1 MFNNIIYFIIVLLL
15 FNIHNPGHN
24 PENVLGYDLLWLS
37 AGWLIFASFCWFRF
51 NRLRAFLEGD
61 WDGEGRFSRGYQR
74 LILQLS
80 VLAVFLFALDIY
92 FFDLKYWIQ
101 MIPGLKTFSVFQGII
116 AIALF
121 FFYLSTIWYLA
132 HPAHE
137 GAFRTNITRRGF
149 ILSNVKFNMP
159 VLFPWMALSF
169 IYDIISLSRWPGL
182 ENFLNRPEGQIPF
195 FASFL
200 IVLMI
205 FMPRFIQYWWAC
217 KPFDQSERL
226 SQLNAF
232 LQENGLKYRS
242 ILRWPI
248 FEGRIMTAGIMGIL
262 PRYRYILITDALM
275 EILSLEELKAVLAH
289 EIAHAKYR
297 HMFFF
302 IIFFVGY
309 MFLSFGLFDVFIY
322 FITTRLFFMEI
333 LESSNA
339 LAKNLIYLVL
349 ALPVMFSILVYFR
362 VVMGFFM
369 RHFERQADLYSAM
382 TMGSPKQTI
391 SALEK
396 IALLS
401 GRIRNL
407 PSWHHFSIRQRV
419 DCLWRFR
426 KEPGLIKK
434 HNRLI
439 LIALGIYFISVIGLG
454 YLINFS
460 PLKKN
465 MTDHIFVR
473 VLSEQLDKEPD
484 NILLHQNL
492 ALLYHRM
499 GKQGEAVKAYE
510 AIIFLDPDHAPT
522 LNNFAWLLATSQEK
536 EIRDEKRALDL
547 AKKAVAI
554 KRSPMFLDTLAEAF
568 YVNGF
573 INKSVETIQEAI
585 SLADENR
592 GYYKKQLEKFTGD
605 MD

>member
-15 FNIHNPGHN
+15 LNIHNPGYN

-37 AGWLIFASFCWFRF
+37 LGWLIFASVCWFRF
-51 NRLRAFLEGD
+51 HRLRALLEGD
-61 WDGEGRFSRGYQR
+61 GDGVGRFSRVYQN
-74 LILQLS
+74 LVLQLS
-80 VLAVFLFALDIY
+80 VLAIFLFALDIY
-92 FFDLKYWIQ
+92 FFNLKVWIR
-101 MIPGLKTFSVFQGII
+101 MIPGLKTFSVFEGIV
-116 AIALF
+116 ALALF
-121 FFYLSTIWYLA
+121 FFYLSTIWYFA

-137 GAFRTNITRRGF
+137 GALRTNITRRGF

-159 VLFPWMALSF
+159 ILFPWMALSF

-217 KPFDQSERL
+217 KPFDPSERL

-232 LQENGLKYRS
+232 LQGNGLKYRS

-289 EIAHAKYR
+289 EIGHAKYR

-302 IIFFVGY
+302 IIFFIGY
-309 MFLSFGLFDVFIY
+309 MFLSFGLFDIFIY
-322 FITTRLFFMEI
+322 FFATQPFFVKFIEG
-333 LESSNA
+333 SDA
-339 LAKNLIYLVL
+339 QAKNLVYLVL
-349 ALPVMFSILVYFR
+349 VLPVMFSILVYFR
-362 VVMGFFM
+362 FVMGFFM
-369 RHFERQADLYSAM
+369 RQFERQADLYSAA

-391 SALEK
+391 SSLEK
-396 IALLS
+396 IAVLS
-401 GRIRNL
+401 GGIRNL
-407 PSWHHFSIRQRV
+407 PSWHHFSIKQRV
-419 DCLWRFR
+419 DYLWRLR

-434 HNRLI
+434 HNRFI
-439 LIALGIYFISVIGLG
+439 AIALGIYFISIIGLG

-460 PLKKN
+460 PLKRD
-465 MTDHIFVR
+465 MTDHVFVR

-484 NILLHQNL
+484 NILLHQSL
-492 ALLYHRM
+492 AMLYHRM
-499 GKQGEAVKAYE
+499 GKQREAILAYE
-510 AIIFLDPDHAPT
+510 AIISLNPNHATT
-522 LNNFAWLLATSQEK
+522 LNNLAWLLATSQER
-536 EIRDEKRALDL
+536 EIRDEERAIDL
-547 AKKAVAI
+547 AKRAVAI
-554 KRSPMFLDTLAEAF
+554 QRSPMFLDTLAEAF
-568 YVNGF
+568 YAHGF
-573 INKSVETIQEAI
+573 INESVETIQEAI

-592 GYYKKQLEKFTGD
+592 GYYKKQLKRFTGAID
-605 MD
+605 